1 MIDRIEIRVVEMP
14 VRLKRTFS
22 SGSYDTGPAGQ
33 LLGKPVFV
41 RIFADGVVGCGQIRP
56 ISPGHFVAD
65 TVHSV
70 VAAIKDVYGPLL
82 LGKRLTDL
90 EAIDE
95 SLTSRLAGNPAA
107 RAVLDIALH
116 DALGK
121 ALGLPVHALIGGC
134 CQPEV
139 PLEWSVSLADDVGT
153 MIAEARRAVEEYG
166 IKVLCLKAAGKGG
179 WQRDVANFEA
189 VRRAVGD
196 DIVIGVDPNTGW
208 TVAETIS
215 AMAGM
220 RPFGLGYMEQPVL
233 RRDMR
238 GLAEIRGKAEGV
250 PVMADE
256 SLFTIQDAAELAAAR
271 AVDVF
276 CIKLYKVGGL
286 SPARKIAAI
295 AEANGIQLNCGG
307 LAVASQFE
315 AAASAHFCATVPA
328 RRTFGAAEFAFGVG
342 PMGPDPLVAE
352 GAMAIRDGS
361 VVIPTG
367 PGLGLSLD
375 EAALERMTLRTT
387 VVEP

>member
-1 MIDRIEIRVVEMP
+1 MIERIEIRVVEMP

-70 VAAIKDVYGPLL
+70 VAAIREVYGPLL
-82 LGKRLTDL
+82 LGKRLSDL

-95 SLTSRLAGNPAA
+95 TLTSRLAGNPAA

-121 ALGLPVHALIGGC
+121 SLGLPIHALIGGC
-134 CQPEV
+134 CQPRID
-139 PLEWSVSLADDVGT
+139 LEWSVSLADDIDT
-153 MIAEARRAVEEYG
+153 MIAEARRAVEEFG

-179 WQRDVANFEA
+179 WRRDVANFEA

-220 RPFGLGYMEQPVL
+220 RAFDLGYMEQPVL
-233 RRDMR
+233 RRDVR
-238 GLAEIRGKAEGV
+238 GLGEVRSRADGV

-295 AEANGIQLNCGG
+295 AEASGILLNCGG

-315 AAASAHFCATVPA
+315 AAASAQFCATIPA
-328 RRTFGAAEFAFGVG
+328 KRTFGAAEFVFGVG
-342 PMGPDPLVAE
+342 PMGVDPLVAE
-352 GAMAIRDGS
+352 GAMTIRDGS
-361 VVIPTG
+361 VQVPTG
-367 PGLGLSLD
+367 PGLGLVLD
-375 EAALERMTLRTT
+375 EAALERNTLQTT
-387 VVEP
+387 VVEL